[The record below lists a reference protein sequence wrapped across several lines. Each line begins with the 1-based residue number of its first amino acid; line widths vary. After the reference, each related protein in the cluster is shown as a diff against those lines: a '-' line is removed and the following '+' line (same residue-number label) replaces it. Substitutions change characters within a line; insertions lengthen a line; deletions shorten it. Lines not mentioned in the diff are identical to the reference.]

1 MEEKKKK
8 IFIPIVILLVSLVVG
23 IFLAVRLLGP
33 KKIKYAGSDN
43 STFETLV
50 KNTYKDAEKATQI
63 EELYSEGYRVKIRI
77 KGAQEKSFRYYAVVP
92 HRASLAEDLQR
103 WKAEVMG
110 KDAAG
115 NINPP
120 AQTIRKIEYSDP
132 SRGAVL
138 SALISP
144 LLMFALLIIVYFIFM
159 KNASSMNGKAMG
171 FGKTKTNI
179 VKDVKIRFSDVAGAE
194 EEKEEVA
201 EIVEFLK
208 NPKKFTEIGAR
219 IPKGVLL
226 VGPPGT
232 GKTLLAK
239 AVAGEANV
247 PFFSMSGSDFVEVF
261 VGVGASRVR
270 DLFERAKK
278 NMPCIIFIDEI
289 DAVGRQRGAGL
300 GGGNDEREQT
310 LNQLLVNMDGFDS
323 DTNIIVIAA
332 TNRSDVL
339 DPALMRPGRFDRQVY
354 IGLPDVKGRE
364 AIIRLHSRNK
374 AIDGNVDFKKL
385 ARLTAGFSGA
395 DIENM
400 LNEAAII
407 VARDN
412 RKAICENDIAEAI
425 NKVTAG
431 PAKKSRLVTDNDK
444 KITAYHESGH
454 AVVGKILDK
463 DSNIQEVS
471 IIPRGMAAGYTI
483 VTPNNDDNHVSK
495 TQLMNKIAT
504 LLAGRAAEEIFIKD
518 ISTGASNDIQR
529 ASKVARKMITEWGM
543 SSEVGTV
550 FLGSSE
556 EVFLGRDYQTRTEY
570 SEAMATKV
578 DDEIKKIID
587 LQYKLALK
595 TLKDNKVVIEKMV
608 EILYER
614 ETIYSNEIDDLIA
627 EFGKKEAEAK

>member
-1 MEEKKKK
+1 MEEKKRK
-8 IFIPIVILLVSLVVG
+8 IFIPLAIFVVAIIVG
-23 IFLAVRLLGP
+23 IIFATNLLGP
-33 KKIKYAGSDN
+33 KKINYAGNDGN
-43 STFETLV
+43 TFETYV
-50 KNTYKDAEKATQI
+50 KNTYKNNEGKKIDTI
-63 EELYSEGYRVKIRI
+63 YSAGYKVKIRFV
-77 KGAQEKSFRYYAVVP
+77 GDNVRGFSYYTVVS
-92 HRASLAEDLQR
+92 HRASLTEDLAR
-103 WKAEVMG
+103 WKAEAMG
-110 KDAAG
+110 KDANG
-115 NINPP
+115 NVNPVVKD
-120 AQTIRKIEYSDP
+120 IRQVEFSNP
-132 SRGAVL
+132 SRSAVL

-144 LLMFALLIIVYFIFM
+144 LLTFALLLILYLVFM
-159 KNASSMNGKAMG
+159 KNAGAMGNKAMG

-208 NPKKFTEIGAR
+208 SPKKFTELGAR

-226 VGPPGT
+226 IGPPGT

-270 DLFERAKK
+270 DLFDRAKK

-374 AIDGNVDFKKL
+374 AVDGKVDFKKL

-407 VARDN
+407 VARNN
-412 RKAICENDIAEAI
+412 RKAIGENDIAEAI

-444 KITAYHESGH
+444 RITAYHESGH

-495 TQLMNKIAT
+495 TQLMNKITT
-504 LLAGRAAEEIFIKD
+504 LLAGRAAEEIFIHD

-529 ASKVARKMITEWGM
+529 ASKLARKMITEWGM
-543 SSEVGTV
+543 STEVGTV

-556 EVFLGRDYQTRTEY
+556 EVFLGRDYQTKMEY
-570 SEAMATKV
+570 SETMATKV
-578 DDEIKKIID
+578 DEEIKKIID
-587 LQYKLALK
+587 AQYKLALK
-595 TLKDNKVVIEKMV
+595 TLKDNKTVIEKMV

>member
-1 MEEKKKK
+1 MEEKKRR
-8 IFIPIVILLVSLVVG
+8 IFIPTIIIAVAVIIG
-23 IFLAVRLLGP
+23 IFLAMNLLGP
-33 KKIKYAGSDN
+33 KKINYAGSDK
-43 STFETLV
+43 SFEQLV
-50 KNTYKDAEKATQI
+50 KNTATNAENKEKI
-63 EELYSEGYRVKIRI
+63 ENILIEGYKLKIRLV
-77 KGAQEKSFRYYAVVP
+77 GSNGRTYTYYTVVP
-92 HRASLAEDLQR
+92 HRTSLTEDINR
-103 WKAEVMG
+103 WAKEVNSE
-110 KDAAG
+110 APTNG
-115 NINPP
+115 NIK
-120 AQTIRKIEYSDP
+120 AVEYSNP
-132 SRGAVL
+132 SRGAAL
-138 SALISP
+138 TALISP
-144 LLMFALLIIVYFIFM
+144 LITFALLIILYIIFM
-159 KNASSMNGKAMG
+159 KKSGAMGSKAMG
-171 FGKTKTNI
+171 FGKTKTNV
-179 VKDVKIRFSDVAGAE
+179 VKDVKTRFSDVAGAD

-232 GKTLLAK
+232 GKTLLAR

-270 DLFERAKK
+270 DLFDQAKK

-289 DAVGRQRGAGL
+289 DAVGRQRGTGL

-323 DTNIIVIAA
+323 NTNIIVIAA
-332 TNRSDVL
+332 TNRADVL
-339 DPALMRPGRFDRQVY
+339 DPALLRPGRFDRQVY
-354 IGLPDVKGRE
+354 ISLPDVKGRE
-364 AIIRLHSRNK
+364 AIIRLHARNK
-374 AIDGNVDFKKL
+374 AIDGKVDFRKL

-400 LNEAAII
+400 LNEAAIL
-407 VARDN
+407 VARAN
-412 RKAICENDIAEAI
+412 RRLITENDIAEAI
-425 NKVTAG
+425 NKVTTG
-431 PAKKSRLVTDNDK
+431 PAKKSRLVTENDK

-463 DSNIQEVS
+463 TANIQEVS

-495 TQLMNKIAT
+495 TQLMNKITT
-504 LLAGRAAEEIFIKD
+504 LLAGRAAEEVFIHD

-529 ASKVARKMITEWGM
+529 ASKIARKMITEWGM
-543 SSEVGTV
+543 SSKLGTI

-556 EVFLGRDYQTRTEY
+556 EVFLGRDYQTKTEY
-570 SEAMATKV
+570 SEAMATEI
-578 DDEIKKIID
+578 DEEIKKIID
-587 LQYKLALK
+587 AQYAIALK
-595 TLKDNKVVIEKMV
+595 TIKENKVVIEKMV

-614 ETIYSNEIDDLIA
+614 ETIYSDEIEKLID
-627 EFGKKEAEAK
+627 EFGKRAEEVVKK

>member
-1 MEEKKKK
+1 MEEKKRR
-8 IFIPIVILLVSLVVG
+8 IFIPTIIIAVAVIIGILL
-23 IFLAVRLLGP
+23 AMNLLGP
-33 KKIKYAGSDN
+33 KKINYAGSDK
-43 STFETLV
+43 SFEQLV
-50 KNTYKDAEKATQI
+50 KNTAANAENKEKI
-63 EELYSEGYRVKIRI
+63 ENILIEGYKLKIRLV
-77 KGAQEKSFRYYAVVP
+77 GSNGRTYTYYTVVP
-92 HRASLAEDLQR
+92 HRTSLTEDINR
-103 WKAEVMG
+103 WAKEVNSE
-110 KDAAG
+110 APTNG
-115 NINPP
+115 NIK
-120 AQTIRKIEYSDP
+120 AVEYSNP
-132 SRGAVL
+132 SRGAAL
-138 SALISP
+138 TALISP
-144 LLMFALLIIVYFIFM
+144 LITFALLIILYIIFM
-159 KNASSMNGKAMG
+159 KKSGAMGSKAMG
-171 FGKTKTNI
+171 FGKTKTNV
-179 VKDVKIRFSDVAGAE
+179 VKDVKTRFSDVAGAD

-232 GKTLLAK
+232 GKTLLAR

-270 DLFERAKK
+270 DLFDQAKK

-289 DAVGRQRGAGL
+289 DAVGRQRGTGL

-323 DTNIIVIAA
+323 NTNIIVIAA
-332 TNRSDVL
+332 TNRADVL
-339 DPALMRPGRFDRQVY
+339 DPALLRPGRFDRQVY
-354 IGLPDVKGRE
+354 ISLPDVKGRE
-364 AIIRLHSRNK
+364 AIIRLHARNK
-374 AIDGNVDFKKL
+374 AIDGKVDFRKL

-400 LNEAAII
+400 LNEAAIL
-407 VARDN
+407 VARAN
-412 RKAICENDIAEAI
+412 RRLITENDIAEAI
-425 NKVTAG
+425 NKVTTG
-431 PAKKSRLVTDNDK
+431 PAKKSRLVTENDK

-463 DSNIQEVS
+463 TANIQEVS

-495 TQLMNKIAT
+495 TQLMNKITT
-504 LLAGRAAEEIFIKD
+504 LLAGRAAEEVFIHD

-529 ASKVARKMITEWGM
+529 ASKIARKMITEWGM
-543 SSEVGTV
+543 SSKLGTI

-556 EVFLGRDYQTRTEY
+556 EVFLGRDYQTKTEY
-570 SEAMATKV
+570 SEAMATEI
-578 DDEIKKIID
+578 DEEIKKIID
-587 LQYKLALK
+587 AQYAIALK
-595 TLKDNKVVIEKMV
+595 TIKENKVVIEKMV

-614 ETIYSNEIDDLIA
+614 ETIYSDEIEKLID
-627 EFGKKEAEAK
+627 EFGKRPEEVVKK

>member
-1 MEEKKKK
+1 MEEKRRR
-8 IFIPIVILLVSLVVG
+8 IFIPTIIIAVAVIIGILL
-23 IFLAVRLLGP
+23 AMNLLGP
-33 KKIKYAGSDN
+33 KKINYAGTDKS
-43 STFETLV
+43 FEQLV
-50 KNTYKDAEKATQI
+50 KNTAANAENKEKI
-63 EELYSEGYRVKIRI
+63 ENILIEGYKLKIRLV
-77 KGAQEKSFRYYAVVP
+77 GSNGRTYTYYTVVP
-92 HRASLAEDLQR
+92 HRTSLTEDINR
-103 WKAEVMG
+103 WAKEVNSE
-110 KDAAG
+110 APTNG
-115 NINPP
+115 NIR
-120 AQTIRKIEYSDP
+120 AVEYSNP
-132 SRGAVL
+132 SRGAAL
-138 SALISP
+138 TALISP
-144 LLMFALLIIVYFIFM
+144 LITFALLIILYIIFM
-159 KNASSMNGKAMG
+159 KKSGAMGSKAMG
-171 FGKTKTNI
+171 FGKTKTNV
-179 VKDVKIRFSDVAGAE
+179 VKDVKTRFSDVAGAD

-232 GKTLLAK
+232 GKTLLAR

-270 DLFERAKK
+270 DLFDQAKK

-289 DAVGRQRGAGL
+289 DAVGRQRGTGL

-323 DTNIIVIAA
+323 NTNIIVIAA
-332 TNRSDVL
+332 TNRADVL
-339 DPALMRPGRFDRQVY
+339 DPALLRPGRFDRQVY
-354 IGLPDVKGRE
+354 ISLPDVKGRE
-364 AIIRLHSRNK
+364 AIIRLHARNK
-374 AIDGNVDFKKL
+374 AIDGKVDFRKL

-400 LNEAAII
+400 LNEAAIL
-407 VARDN
+407 VARAN
-412 RKAICENDIAEAI
+412 RRLITENDIAEAI
-425 NKVTAG
+425 NKVTTG
-431 PAKKSRLVTDNDK
+431 PAKKSRLVTENDK

-463 DSNIQEVS
+463 TANIQEVS

-495 TQLMNKIAT
+495 TQLMNKITT
-504 LLAGRAAEEIFIKD
+504 LLAGRAAEEVFIHD

-529 ASKVARKMITEWGM
+529 ASKIARKMITEWGM
-543 SSEVGTV
+543 SSKLGTI

-556 EVFLGRDYQTRTEY
+556 EVFLGRDYQTKTEY
-570 SEAMATKV
+570 SEAMATEI
-578 DDEIKKIID
+578 DEEIKKIID
-587 LQYKLALK
+587 AQYAIALK
-595 TLKDNKVVIEKMV
+595 TIKENKVVIEKMV

-614 ETIYSNEIDDLIA
+614 ETIYSDEIEKLID
-627 EFGKKEAEAK
+627 EFGKRAEEVVKK

>member
-1 MEEKKKK
+1 MEEKKRR
-8 IFIPIVILLVSLVVG
+8 IFIPTIIIAVAVIIGILL
-23 IFLAVRLLGP
+23 AMNLLGP
-33 KKIKYAGSDN
+33 KKINYAGSDK
-43 STFETLV
+43 SFEQLV
-50 KNTYKDAEKATQI
+50 KNTAANAENKEKI
-63 EELYSEGYRVKIRI
+63 ENILIEGYKLKIRLV
-77 KGAQEKSFRYYAVVP
+77 GSNGRTYTYYTVVP
-92 HRASLAEDLQR
+92 HRTSLTEDINR
-103 WKAEVMG
+103 WAKEVNSE
-110 KDAAG
+110 APTNG
-115 NINPP
+115 NIK
-120 AQTIRKIEYSDP
+120 AVEYSNP
-132 SRGAVL
+132 SRGAAL
-138 SALISP
+138 TALISP
-144 LLMFALLIIVYFIFM
+144 LITFALLIILYIIFM
-159 KNASSMNGKAMG
+159 KKSGAMGSKAMG
-171 FGKTKTNI
+171 FGKTKTNV
-179 VKDVKIRFSDVAGAE
+179 VKDVKTRFSDVAGAD

-232 GKTLLAK
+232 GKTLLAR

-270 DLFERAKK
+270 DLFDQAKK

-289 DAVGRQRGAGL
+289 DAVGRQRGTGL

-323 DTNIIVIAA
+323 NTNIIVIAA
-332 TNRSDVL
+332 TNRADVL
-339 DPALMRPGRFDRQVY
+339 DPALLRPGRFDRQVY
-354 IGLPDVKGRE
+354 ISLPDVKGRE
-364 AIIRLHSRNK
+364 AIIRLHARNK
-374 AIDGNVDFKKL
+374 AIDGNVDFRKL

-400 LNEAAII
+400 LNEAAIL
-407 VARDN
+407 VARAN
-412 RKAICENDIAEAI
+412 RRLITENDIAEAI
-425 NKVTAG
+425 NKVTTG
-431 PAKKSRLVTDNDK
+431 PAKKSRLVTENDK

-463 DSNIQEVS
+463 TANIQEVS

-495 TQLMNKIAT
+495 TQLMNKITT
-504 LLAGRAAEEIFIKD
+504 LLAGRAAEEVFIHD

-529 ASKVARKMITEWGM
+529 ASKIARKMITEWGM
-543 SSEVGTV
+543 SSKLGTI

-556 EVFLGRDYQTRTEY
+556 EVFLGRDYQTKTEY
-570 SEAMATKV
+570 SEAMATEI
-578 DDEIKKIID
+578 DEEIKKIID
-587 LQYKLALK
+587 AQYAIALK
-595 TLKDNKVVIEKMV
+595 TIKENEVVIEKMV

-614 ETIYSNEIDDLIA
+614 ETIYSDEIEKLID
-627 EFGKKEAEAK
+627 EFGKRPEEVVKK

>member
-1 MEEKKKK
+1 MEEKKRR
-8 IFIPIVILLVSLVVG
+8 IFIPTIIIAVAVIIGILL
-23 IFLAVRLLGP
+23 AMNLLGP
-33 KKIKYAGSDN
+33 KKINYAGSDK
-43 STFETLV
+43 SFEQLV
-50 KNTYKDAEKATQI
+50 KNTAANAENKEKI
-63 EELYSEGYRVKIRI
+63 ENILIEGYKLKIRLV
-77 KGAQEKSFRYYAVVP
+77 GSNGRTYTYYTVVP
-92 HRASLAEDLQR
+92 HRTSLTEDINR
-103 WKAEVMG
+103 WAKEVNSE
-110 KDAAG
+110 APTNG
-115 NINPP
+115 NIK
-120 AQTIRKIEYSDP
+120 AVEYSNP
-132 SRGAVL
+132 SRGAAL
-138 SALISP
+138 TALISP
-144 LLMFALLIIVYFIFM
+144 LITFALLIILYIIFM
-159 KNASSMNGKAMG
+159 KKSGAMGSKAMG
-171 FGKTKTNI
+171 FGKTKTNV
-179 VKDVKIRFSDVAGAE
+179 VKDVKTRFSDVAGAD

-232 GKTLLAK
+232 GKTLLAR

-270 DLFERAKK
+270 DLFDQAKK

-289 DAVGRQRGAGL
+289 DAVGRQRGTGL

-323 DTNIIVIAA
+323 NTNIIVIAA
-332 TNRSDVL
+332 TNRADVL
-339 DPALMRPGRFDRQVY
+339 DPALLRPGRFDRQVY
-354 IGLPDVKGRE
+354 ISLPDVKGRE
-364 AIIRLHSRNK
+364 AIIRLHARNK
-374 AIDGNVDFKKL
+374 AIDGKVDFRKL

-400 LNEAAII
+400 LNEAAIL
-407 VARDN
+407 VARAN
-412 RKAICENDIAEAI
+412 RRLITENDIAEAI
-425 NKVTAG
+425 NKVTTG
-431 PAKKSRLVTDNDK
+431 PAKKSRLVTENDK

-463 DSNIQEVS
+463 TANIQEVS

-495 TQLMNKIAT
+495 TQLMNKITT
-504 LLAGRAAEEIFIKD
+504 LLAGRAAEEVFIHD

-529 ASKVARKMITEWGM
+529 ASKIARKMITEWGM
-543 SSEVGTV
+543 SSKLGTI

-556 EVFLGRDYQTRTEY
+556 EVFLGRDYQTKTEY
-570 SEAMATKV
+570 SEAMATEI
-578 DDEIKKIID
+578 DEEIKKIID
-587 LQYKLALK
+587 AQYAIALK
-595 TLKDNKVVIEKMV
+595 TIKENKIVIEKMV

-614 ETIYSNEIDDLIA
+614 ETIYSDEIEKLID
-627 EFGKKEAEAK
+627 EFGKRAEEGVKK

>member
-1 MEEKKKK
+1 MEEKKRR
-8 IFIPIVILLVSLVVG
+8 IFIPTIIIAVAVIIGILL
-23 IFLAVRLLGP
+23 AMNLLGP
-33 KKIKYAGSDN
+33 KKINYAGSDK
-43 STFETLV
+43 SFEQLV
-50 KNTYKDAEKATQI
+50 KNTATNAENKEKI
-63 EELYSEGYRVKIRI
+63 ENILIEGYKLKIRLV
-77 KGAQEKSFRYYAVVP
+77 GSNGRTYTYYTVVP
-92 HRASLAEDLQR
+92 HRTSLTEDINR
-103 WKAEVMG
+103 WAKEVNSE
-110 KDAAG
+110 APTNG
-115 NINPP
+115 NIK
-120 AQTIRKIEYSDP
+120 AVEYSNP
-132 SRGAVL
+132 SRGAAL
-138 SALISP
+138 TALISP
-144 LLMFALLIIVYFIFM
+144 LITFALLIILYIIFM
-159 KNASSMNGKAMG
+159 KKSGAMGSKAMG
-171 FGKTKTNI
+171 FGKTKTNV
-179 VKDVKIRFSDVAGAE
+179 VKDVKTRFSDVAGAD

-232 GKTLLAK
+232 GKTLLAR

-270 DLFERAKK
+270 DLFDQAKK

-289 DAVGRQRGAGL
+289 DAVGRQRGTGL

-323 DTNIIVIAA
+323 NTNIIVIAA
-332 TNRSDVL
+332 TNRADVL
-339 DPALMRPGRFDRQVY
+339 DPALLRPGRFDRQVY
-354 IGLPDVKGRE
+354 ISLPDVKGRE
-364 AIIRLHSRNK
+364 AIIRLHARNK
-374 AIDGNVDFKKL
+374 AIDGKVDFRKL

-400 LNEAAII
+400 LNEAAIL
-407 VARDN
+407 VARAN
-412 RKAICENDIAEAI
+412 RRLITENDIAEAI
-425 NKVTAG
+425 NKVTTG
-431 PAKKSRLVTDNDK
+431 PAKKSRLVTENDK

-463 DSNIQEVS
+463 TANIQEVS

-495 TQLMNKIAT
+495 TQLMNKITT
-504 LLAGRAAEEIFIKD
+504 LLAGRAAEEVFIHD

-529 ASKVARKMITEWGM
+529 ASKIARKMITEWGM
-543 SSEVGTV
+543 SSKLGTI

-556 EVFLGRDYQTRTEY
+556 EVFLGRDYQTKTEY
-570 SEAMATKV
+570 SEAMATEI
-578 DDEIKKIID
+578 DEEIKKIID
-587 LQYKLALK
+587 AQYAIALK
-595 TLKDNKVVIEKMV
+595 TIKENKVVIEKMV

-614 ETIYSNEIDDLIA
+614 ETIYSDEIEKLID
-627 EFGKKEAEAK
+627 EFGKRPEEVVKK

>member
-1 MEEKKKK
+1 MEEKKRR
-8 IFIPIVILLVSLVVG
+8 IFIPTIIIAVAVIIGILL
-23 IFLAVRLLGP
+23 AMNLLGP
-33 KKIKYAGSDN
+33 KKINYAGSDK
-43 STFETLV
+43 SFEQLV
-50 KNTYKDAEKATQI
+50 KNTAANAENKEKI
-63 EELYSEGYRVKIRI
+63 ENILIEGYKLKIRLV
-77 KGAQEKSFRYYAVVP
+77 GSNGRTYTYYTVVP
-92 HRASLAEDLQR
+92 HRTSLTEDINR
-103 WKAEVMG
+103 WAKEVNSE
-110 KDAAG
+110 APTNG
-115 NINPP
+115 NIK
-120 AQTIRKIEYSDP
+120 AVEYSNP
-132 SRGAVL
+132 SRGAAL
-138 SALISP
+138 TALISP
-144 LLMFALLIIVYFIFM
+144 LITFALLIILYIIFM
-159 KNASSMNGKAMG
+159 KKSGAMGSKAMG
-171 FGKTKTNI
+171 FGKTKTNV
-179 VKDVKIRFSDVAGAE
+179 VKDVKTRFSDVAGAD

-232 GKTLLAK
+232 GKTLLAR

-270 DLFERAKK
+270 DLFDQAKK

-289 DAVGRQRGAGL
+289 DAVGRQRGTGL

-323 DTNIIVIAA
+323 NTNIIVIAA
-332 TNRSDVL
+332 TNRADVL
-339 DPALMRPGRFDRQVY
+339 DPALLRPGRFDRQVY
-354 IGLPDVKGRE
+354 ISLPDVKGRE
-364 AIIRLHSRNK
+364 AIIRLHARNK
-374 AIDGNVDFKKL
+374 AIDGKVDFRKL

-400 LNEAAII
+400 LNEAAIL
-407 VARDN
+407 VARAN
-412 RKAICENDIAEAI
+412 RRLITENDIAEAI
-425 NKVTAG
+425 NKVTTG
-431 PAKKSRLVTDNDK
+431 PAKKSRLVTENDK

-463 DSNIQEVS
+463 TANIQEVS

-495 TQLMNKIAT
+495 TQLMNKITT
-504 LLAGRAAEEIFIKD
+504 LLAGRAAEEVFIHD

-529 ASKVARKMITEWGM
+529 ASKIARKMITEWGM
-543 SSEVGTV
+543 SSKLGTI

-556 EVFLGRDYQTRTEY
+556 EVFLGRDYQTKTEY
-570 SEAMATKV
+570 SEAMATEI
-578 DDEIKKIID
+578 DEEIKKIID
-587 LQYKLALK
+587 AQYAIALK
-595 TLKDNKVVIEKMV
+595 TIKENKGVIEKMV

-614 ETIYSNEIDDLIA
+614 ETIYSDEIEKLID
-627 EFGKKEAEAK
+627 EFGKRPEEVVKK

>member
-1 MEEKKKK
+1 MEEKKRR
-8 IFIPIVILLVSLVVG
+8 IFIPTIIIAVAVIIGILL
-23 IFLAVRLLGP
+23 AMNLLGP
-33 KKIKYAGSDN
+33 KKINYAGSDK
-43 STFETLV
+43 SFEQLV
-50 KNTYKDAEKATQI
+50 KNTATNAENKEKI
-63 EELYSEGYRVKIRI
+63 ENILIEGYKLKIRLV
-77 KGAQEKSFRYYAVVP
+77 GSNGRTYTYYTVVP
-92 HRASLAEDLQR
+92 DRTSLTEDINR
-103 WKAEVMG
+103 WAKEVNSE
-110 KDAAG
+110 APTNG
-115 NINPP
+115 NIK
-120 AQTIRKIEYSDP
+120 AVEYSNP
-132 SRGAVL
+132 SRGAAL
-138 SALISP
+138 TALISP
-144 LLMFALLIIVYFIFM
+144 LITFALLIILYIIFM
-159 KNASSMNGKAMG
+159 KKSGAMGSKAMG
-171 FGKTKTNI
+171 FGKTKTNV
-179 VKDVKIRFSDVAGAE
+179 VKDVKTRFSDVAGAE

-232 GKTLLAK
+232 GKTLLAR

-270 DLFERAKK
+270 DLFDQAKK

-289 DAVGRQRGAGL
+289 DSVGRQRGTGL

-323 DTNIIVIAA
+323 NTNIIVIAA
-332 TNRSDVL
+332 TNRADVL
-339 DPALMRPGRFDRQVY
+339 DPALLRPGRFDRQVY
-354 IGLPDVKGRE
+354 ISLPDVKGRE
-364 AIIRLHSRNK
+364 AIIRLHARNK
-374 AIDGNVDFKKL
+374 AIDGKVDFRKL

-400 LNEAAII
+400 LNEAAIL
-407 VARDN
+407 VARAN
-412 RKAICENDIAEAI
+412 RRLITENDIAEAI
-425 NKVTAG
+425 NKVTTG
-431 PAKKSRLVTDNDK
+431 PAKKSRLVTENDK

-463 DSNIQEVS
+463 TANIQEVS

-495 TQLMNKIAT
+495 TQLMNKITT
-504 LLAGRAAEEIFIKD
+504 LLAGRAAEEVFIHD

-529 ASKVARKMITEWGM
+529 ASKIARKMITEWGM
-543 SSEVGTV
+543 SSKLGTI

-556 EVFLGRDYQTRTEY
+556 EVFLGRDYQTKTEY
-570 SEAMATKV
+570 SEAMATEI
-578 DDEIKKIID
+578 DEEIKKIID
-587 LQYKLALK
+587 AQYAIALK
-595 TLKDNKVVIEKMV
+595 TIKENKVVIEKMV

-614 ETIYSNEIDDLIA
+614 ETIYSDEIEKLID
-627 EFGKKEAEAK
+627 EFGKRAEEVVKK

>member
-1 MEEKKKK
+1 MEEKKRR
-8 IFIPIVILLVSLVVG
+8 IFIPTIIIAVAVIIGILL
-23 IFLAVRLLGP
+23 AMNLLGP
-33 KKIKYAGSDN
+33 KKINYAGSDK
-43 STFETLV
+43 SFEQLV
-50 KNTYKDAEKATQI
+50 KNTATNAENKEKI
-63 EELYSEGYRVKIRI
+63 ENILIEGYKLKIRLV
-77 KGAQEKSFRYYAVVP
+77 GSNGRTYTYYTVVP
-92 HRASLAEDLQR
+92 HRTSLTEDINR
-103 WKAEVMG
+103 WAKEVNSE
-110 KDAAG
+110 APTNG
-115 NINPP
+115 NIK
-120 AQTIRKIEYSDP
+120 AVEYSNP
-132 SRGAVL
+132 SRGAAL
-138 SALISP
+138 TALISP
-144 LLMFALLIIVYFIFM
+144 LITFALLIILYIIFM
-159 KNASSMNGKAMG
+159 KKSGAMGSKAMG
-171 FGKTKTNI
+171 FGKTKTNV
-179 VKDVKIRFSDVAGAE
+179 VKDVKTRFSDVAGAD

-232 GKTLLAK
+232 GKTLLAR

-270 DLFERAKK
+270 DLFDQAKK

-289 DAVGRQRGAGL
+289 DAVGRQRGTGL

-323 DTNIIVIAA
+323 NTNIIVIAA
-332 TNRSDVL
+332 TNRADVL
-339 DPALMRPGRFDRQVY
+339 DPALLRPGRFDRQVY
-354 IGLPDVKGRE
+354 ISLPDVKGRE
-364 AIIRLHSRNK
+364 AIIRLHARNK
-374 AIDGNVDFKKL
+374 AIDGKVDFRKL

-400 LNEAAII
+400 LNEAAIL
-407 VARDN
+407 VARAN
-412 RKAICENDIAEAI
+412 RRLITENDIAEAI
-425 NKVTAG
+425 NKVTTG
-431 PAKKSRLVTDNDK
+431 PAKKSRLVTENDK

-463 DSNIQEVS
+463 TANIQEVS

-495 TQLMNKIAT
+495 TQLMNKITT
-504 LLAGRAAEEIFIKD
+504 LLAGRAAEEVFIHD

-529 ASKVARKMITEWGM
+529 ASKIARKMITEWGM
-543 SSEVGTV
+543 SSKLGTI

-556 EVFLGRDYQTRTEY
+556 EVFLVRDYQTKTEY
-570 SEAMATKV
+570 SEAMATEI
-578 DDEIKKIID
+578 DEEIKKIID
-587 LQYKLALK
+587 AQYAIALK
-595 TLKDNKVVIEKMV
+595 TIKENKVVIEKMV

-614 ETIYSNEIDDLIA
+614 ETIYSDEIEKLID
-627 EFGKKEAEAK
+627 EFGKRAEEVVKK

>member
-1 MEEKKKK
+1 MEEKKRR
-8 IFIPIVILLVSLVVG
+8 IFIPTIIIAVAVIIGILL
-23 IFLAVRLLGP
+23 AMNLLGP
-33 KKIKYAGSDN
+33 KKINYAGSDK
-43 STFETLV
+43 SFEQLV
-50 KNTYKDAEKATQI
+50 KNTAANAENKEKI
-63 EELYSEGYRVKIRI
+63 ENILIEGYKLKIRLV
-77 KGAQEKSFRYYAVVP
+77 GSNGRTYTYYTVVP
-92 HRASLAEDLQR
+92 HRTSLTEDINR
-103 WKAEVMG
+103 WAKEVNSE
-110 KDAAG
+110 APTNG
-115 NINPP
+115 NIK
-120 AQTIRKIEYSDP
+120 AVEYSNP
-132 SRGAVL
+132 SRGAAL
-138 SALISP
+138 TALISP
-144 LLMFALLIIVYFIFM
+144 LITFALLIILYIIFM
-159 KNASSMNGKAMG
+159 KKSGAMGSKAMG
-171 FGKTKTNI
+171 FGKTKTNV
-179 VKDVKIRFSDVAGAE
+179 VKDVKTRFSDVAGAD

-232 GKTLLAK
+232 GKTLLAR

-270 DLFERAKK
+270 DLFDQAKK

-289 DAVGRQRGAGL
+289 DAVGRQRGTGL

-323 DTNIIVIAA
+323 NTNIIVIAA
-332 TNRSDVL
+332 TNRADVL
-339 DPALMRPGRFDRQVY
+339 DPALLRPGRFDRQVY
-354 IGLPDVKGRE
+354 ISLPDVKGRE
-364 AIIRLHSRNK
+364 EIIRLHARNK
-374 AIDGNVDFKKL
+374 AIDGKVDFRKL

-400 LNEAAII
+400 LNEAAIL
-407 VARDN
+407 VARAN
-412 RKAICENDIAEAI
+412 RRLITENDIAEAI
-425 NKVTAG
+425 NKVTTG
-431 PAKKSRLVTDNDK
+431 PAKKSRLVTENDK

-463 DSNIQEVS
+463 TANIQEVS

-495 TQLMNKIAT
+495 TQLMNKITT
-504 LLAGRAAEEIFIKD
+504 LLAGRAAEEVFIHD

-529 ASKVARKMITEWGM
+529 ASKIARKMITEWGM
-543 SSEVGTV
+543 SSKLGTI

-556 EVFLGRDYQTRTEY
+556 EVFLGRDYQTKTEY
-570 SEAMATKV
+570 SEAMATEI
-578 DDEIKKIID
+578 DEEIKKIID
-587 LQYKLALK
+587 AQYAIALK
-595 TLKDNKVVIEKMV
+595 TIKENKVVIEKMV

-614 ETIYSNEIDDLIA
+614 ETIYSDEIEKLID
-627 EFGKKEAEAK
+627 EFGKRPEEVVKK

>member
-1 MEEKKKK
+1 MEEKKRR
-8 IFIPIVILLVSLVVG
+8 IFIPTIIIAVAVIIGILL
-23 IFLAVRLLGP
+23 AMNLLGP
-33 KKIKYAGSDN
+33 KKINYAGSDK
-43 STFETLV
+43 SFEQLV
-50 KNTYKDAEKATQI
+50 KNTATNAENKEKI
-63 EELYSEGYRVKIRI
+63 ENILIEGYKLKIRLV
-77 KGAQEKSFRYYAVVP
+77 GSNGRTYTYYTVVP
-92 HRASLAEDLQR
+92 HRTSLTEDINR
-103 WKAEVMG
+103 WAKEVNSE
-110 KDAAG
+110 APTNG
-115 NINPP
+115 NIK
-120 AQTIRKIEYSDP
+120 AVEYSNP
-132 SRGAVL
+132 SRGAAL
-138 SALISP
+138 TALISP
-144 LLMFALLIIVYFIFM
+144 LITFALLIILYIIFM
-159 KNASSMNGKAMG
+159 KKSGAMGSKAMG
-171 FGKTKTNI
+171 FGKTKTNV
-179 VKDVKIRFSDVAGAE
+179 VKDVKTRFSDVAGAD

-232 GKTLLAK
+232 GKTLLAR

-270 DLFERAKK
+270 DLFDQAKK

-289 DAVGRQRGAGL
+289 DAVGRQRGTGL

-323 DTNIIVIAA
+323 NTNIIVIAA
-332 TNRSDVL
+332 TNRADVL
-339 DPALMRPGRFDRQVY
+339 DPALLRPGRFDRQVY
-354 IGLPDVKGRE
+354 ISLPDVKGRE
-364 AIIRLHSRNK
+364 AIIRLHARNK
-374 AIDGNVDFKKL
+374 AIDGKVDFRKL

-400 LNEAAII
+400 LNEAAIL
-407 VARDN
+407 VARAN
-412 RKAICENDIAEAI
+412 RRLITENDIAEAI
-425 NKVTAG
+425 NKVTTG
-431 PAKKSRLVTDNDK
+431 PAKKSRLVTENDK

-463 DSNIQEVS
+463 TANIQEVS

-495 TQLMNKIAT
+495 TQLMNKIIT
-504 LLAGRAAEEIFIKD
+504 LLAGRAAEEVFIHD

-529 ASKVARKMITEWGM
+529 ASKIARKMITEWGM
-543 SSEVGTV
+543 SSKLGTI

-556 EVFLGRDYQTRTEY
+556 EVFLGRDYQTKTEY
-570 SEAMATKV
+570 SEAMATEI
-578 DDEIKKIID
+578 DEEIKKIID
-587 LQYKLALK
+587 AQYAIALK
-595 TLKDNKVVIEKMV
+595 TIKENKVVIEKMV

-614 ETIYSNEIDDLIA
+614 ETIYSDEIEKLID
-627 EFGKKEAEAK
+627 EFGKRAEEVVKK

>member
-1 MEEKKKK
+1 MEEKKRR
-8 IFIPIVILLVSLVVG
+8 IFIPTIIIAVAVIIGILL
-23 IFLAVRLLGP
+23 AMNLLGP
-33 KKIKYAGSDN
+33 KKINYAGSDK
-43 STFETLV
+43 SFEQLV
-50 KNTYKDAEKATQI
+50 KNTATNAENKEKI
-63 EELYSEGYRVKIRI
+63 ENILIEGYKLKIRLV
-77 KGAQEKSFRYYAVVP
+77 GSNGRTYTYYTVVP
-92 HRASLAEDLQR
+92 HRTSLTEDINR
-103 WKAEVMG
+103 WAKEVNSE
-110 KDAAG
+110 APTNG
-115 NINPP
+115 NIK
-120 AQTIRKIEYSDP
+120 AVEYSNP
-132 SRGAVL
+132 SRGAAL
-138 SALISP
+138 TALISP
-144 LLMFALLIIVYFIFM
+144 LITFALLIILYIIFM
-159 KNASSMNGKAMG
+159 KKSGAMGSKAMG
-171 FGKTKTNI
+171 FGKTKTNV
-179 VKDVKIRFSDVAGAE
+179 VKDVKTRFSDVAGAD

-232 GKTLLAK
+232 GKTLLAR

-270 DLFERAKK
+270 DLFDQAKK

-289 DAVGRQRGAGL
+289 DAVGRQRGTGL

-323 DTNIIVIAA
+323 NTNIIVIAA
-332 TNRSDVL
+332 TNRADVL
-339 DPALMRPGRFDRQVY
+339 DPALLRPGRFDRQVY
-354 IGLPDVKGRE
+354 ISLPDVKGRE
-364 AIIRLHSRNK
+364 AIIRLHARNK
-374 AIDGNVDFKKL
+374 AIDGKVDFRKL

-400 LNEAAII
+400 LNEAAIL
-407 VARDN
+407 VARAN
-412 RKAICENDIAEAI
+412 RRLITENDIAEAI
-425 NKVTAG
+425 NKVTTG
-431 PAKKSRLVTDNDK
+431 PAKKSRLVTENDK

-463 DSNIQEVS
+463 TANIQEVS

-495 TQLMNKIAT
+495 TQLMNKITT
-504 LLAGRAAEEIFIKD
+504 LLAGRAAEEVFIHD

-529 ASKVARKMITEWGM
+529 ASKIARKMITEWGM
-543 SSEVGTV
+543 SSKLGTI

-556 EVFLGRDYQTRTEY
+556 EVFLGRDYQTKTEY
-570 SEAMATKV
+570 SEAMATEI
-578 DDEIKKIID
+578 DEEIKKIID
-587 LQYKLALK
+587 AQYAIALK
-595 TLKDNKVVIEKMV
+595 TIKENKVVIEKMV

-614 ETIYSNEIDDLIA
+614 ETIYSDEIEKLID
-627 EFGKKEAEAK
+627 EFGKRAEEVVKK

>member
-1 MEEKKKK
+1 MEEKKRR
-8 IFIPIVILLVSLVVG
+8 IFIPTIIIAVAVIIGILL
-23 IFLAVRLLGP
+23 AMNLLGP
-33 KKIKYAGSDN
+33 KKINYAGSDK
-43 STFETLV
+43 SFEQLV
-50 KNTYKDAEKATQI
+50 KNTATNAENKEKI
-63 EELYSEGYRVKIRI
+63 ENILIEGYKLKIRLV
-77 KGAQEKSFRYYAVVP
+77 GSNGRTYTYYTVVP
-92 HRASLAEDLQR
+92 HRTSLTEDINR
-103 WKAEVMG
+103 WAKEVNSE
-110 KDAAG
+110 APTNG
-115 NINPP
+115 NIK
-120 AQTIRKIEYSDP
+120 AVEYSNP
-132 SRGAVL
+132 SMGAAL
-138 SALISP
+138 TALISP
-144 LLMFALLIIVYFIFM
+144 LITFALLIILYIIFM
-159 KNASSMNGKAMG
+159 KKSGAMGSKAMG
-171 FGKTKTNI
+171 FGKTKTNV
-179 VKDVKIRFSDVAGAE
+179 VKDVKTRFSDVAGAD

-232 GKTLLAK
+232 GKTLLAR

-270 DLFERAKK
+270 DLFDQAKK

-289 DAVGRQRGAGL
+289 DAVGRQRGTGL

-323 DTNIIVIAA
+323 NTNIIVIAA
-332 TNRSDVL
+332 TNRADVL
-339 DPALMRPGRFDRQVY
+339 DPALLRPGRFDRQVY
-354 IGLPDVKGRE
+354 ISLPDVKGRE
-364 AIIRLHSRNK
+364 AIIRLHARNK
-374 AIDGNVDFKKL
+374 AIDGKVDFRKL

-400 LNEAAII
+400 LNEAAIL
-407 VARDN
+407 VARAN
-412 RKAICENDIAEAI
+412 RRLITENDIAEAI
-425 NKVTAG
+425 NKVTTG
-431 PAKKSRLVTDNDK
+431 PAKKSRLVTENDK

-463 DSNIQEVS
+463 TANIQEVS

-495 TQLMNKIAT
+495 TQLMNKITT
-504 LLAGRAAEEIFIKD
+504 LLAGRAAEEVFIHD

-529 ASKVARKMITEWGM
+529 ASKIARKMITEWGM
-543 SSEVGTV
+543 SSKLGTI

-556 EVFLGRDYQTRTEY
+556 EVFLGRDYQTKTEY
-570 SEAMATKV
+570 SEAMATEI
-578 DDEIKKIID
+578 DEEIKKIID
-587 LQYKLALK
+587 AQYAIALK
-595 TLKDNKVVIEKMV
+595 TIKENKVVIEKMV

-614 ETIYSNEIDDLIA
+614 ETIYSDEIEKLID
-627 EFGKKEAEAK
+627 EFGKRAEEVVKK

>member
-1 MEEKKKK
+1 MEEKKRR
-8 IFIPIVILLVSLVVG
+8 IFIPTIIIAVAVIIGILL
-23 IFLAVRLLGP
+23 AMNLLGP
-33 KKIKYAGSDN
+33 KKINYAGSDK
-43 STFETLV
+43 SFEQLV
-50 KNTYKDAEKATQI
+50 KNTATNAENKEKI
-63 EELYSEGYRVKIRI
+63 ENILIEGYKLKIRLV
-77 KGAQEKSFRYYAVVP
+77 GSNGRTYTYYTVVP
-92 HRASLAEDLQR
+92 HRTSLTEDINR
-103 WKAEVMG
+103 WAKEVNSEAPMN
-110 KDAAG
+110 G
-115 NINPP
+115 NIK
-120 AQTIRKIEYSDP
+120 AVEYSNP
-132 SRGAVL
+132 SRGAAL
-138 SALISP
+138 TALISP
-144 LLMFALLIIVYFIFM
+144 LITFALLIILYIIFM
-159 KNASSMNGKAMG
+159 KKSGAMGSKAMG
-171 FGKTKTNI
+171 FGKTKTNV
-179 VKDVKIRFSDVAGAE
+179 VKDVKTRFSDVAGAD

-232 GKTLLAK
+232 GKTLLAR

-270 DLFERAKK
+270 DLFDQAKK

-289 DAVGRQRGAGL
+289 DAVGRQRGTGL

-323 DTNIIVIAA
+323 NTNIIVIAA
-332 TNRSDVL
+332 TNRADVL
-339 DPALMRPGRFDRQVY
+339 DPALLRPGRFDRQVY
-354 IGLPDVKGRE
+354 ISLPDVKGRE
-364 AIIRLHSRNK
+364 AIIRLHARNK
-374 AIDGNVDFKKL
+374 AIDGKVDFRKL

-400 LNEAAII
+400 LNEAAIL
-407 VARDN
+407 VARAN
-412 RKAICENDIAEAI
+412 RRLITENDIAEAI
-425 NKVTAG
+425 NKVTTG
-431 PAKKSRLVTDNDK
+431 PAKKSRLVTENDK

-463 DSNIQEVS
+463 TANIQEVS

-495 TQLMNKIAT
+495 TQLMNKITT
-504 LLAGRAAEEIFIKD
+504 LLAGRAAEEVFIHD

-529 ASKVARKMITEWGM
+529 ASKIARKMITEWGM
-543 SSEVGTV
+543 SSKLGTI

-556 EVFLGRDYQTRTEY
+556 EVFLGRDYQTKTEY
-570 SEAMATKV
+570 SEAMATEI
-578 DDEIKKIID
+578 DEEIKKIID
-587 LQYKLALK
+587 AQYAIALK
-595 TLKDNKVVIEKMV
+595 TIKENKVVIEKMV

-614 ETIYSNEIDDLIA
+614 ETIYSDEIEKLID
-627 EFGKKEAEAK
+627 EFGKRAEEVVKK

>member
-1 MEEKKKK
+1 MEEKKRR
-8 IFIPIVILLVSLVVG
+8 IFIPTIIIAVAVIIGILL
-23 IFLAVRLLGP
+23 AMNLLGP
-33 KKIKYAGSDN
+33 KKINYAGSDK
-43 STFETLV
+43 SFEQLV
-50 KNTYKDAEKATQI
+50 KNTAANAENKEKI
-63 EELYSEGYRVKIRI
+63 ENILIEGYKLKIRLV
-77 KGAQEKSFRYYAVVP
+77 GSNGRTYTYYTVVP
-92 HRASLAEDLQR
+92 HRTSLTEDINR
-103 WKAEVMG
+103 WAKEVNSE
-110 KDAAG
+110 APTNG
-115 NINPP
+115 NIK
-120 AQTIRKIEYSDP
+120 AVEYSNP
-132 SRGAVL
+132 SMGAAL
-138 SALISP
+138 TALISP
-144 LLMFALLIIVYFIFM
+144 LITFALLIILYIIFM
-159 KNASSMNGKAMG
+159 KKSGAMGSKAMG
-171 FGKTKTNI
+171 FGKTKTNV
-179 VKDVKIRFSDVAGAE
+179 VKDVKTRFSDVAGAD

-232 GKTLLAK
+232 GKTLLAR

-270 DLFERAKK
+270 DLFDQAKK

-289 DAVGRQRGAGL
+289 DAVGRQRGTGL

-323 DTNIIVIAA
+323 NTNIIVIAA
-332 TNRSDVL
+332 TNRADVL
-339 DPALMRPGRFDRQVY
+339 DPALLRPGRFDRQVY
-354 IGLPDVKGRE
+354 ISLPDVKGRE
-364 AIIRLHSRNK
+364 AIIRLHARNK
-374 AIDGNVDFKKL
+374 AIDGKVDFRKL

-400 LNEAAII
+400 LNEAAIL
-407 VARDN
+407 VARAN
-412 RKAICENDIAEAI
+412 RRLITENDIAEAI
-425 NKVTAG
+425 NKVTTG
-431 PAKKSRLVTDNDK
+431 PAKKSRLVTENDK

-463 DSNIQEVS
+463 TANIQEVS

-495 TQLMNKIAT
+495 TQLMNKITT
-504 LLAGRAAEEIFIKD
+504 LLAGRAAEEVFIHD

-529 ASKVARKMITEWGM
+529 ASKIARKMITEWGM
-543 SSEVGTV
+543 SSKLGTI

-556 EVFLGRDYQTRTEY
+556 EVFFGRDYQTKTEY
-570 SEAMATKV
+570 SEAMATEI
-578 DDEIKKIID
+578 DEEIKKIID
-587 LQYKLALK
+587 AQYAIALK
-595 TLKDNKVVIEKMV
+595 TIKENKVVIEKMV

-614 ETIYSNEIDDLIA
+614 ETIYSDEIEKLID
-627 EFGKKEAEAK
+627 EFGKRPEEVVKK

>member
-1 MEEKKKK
+1 MEEKKRR
-8 IFIPIVILLVSLVVG
+8 IFIPTIIIAVAVIIGILL
-23 IFLAVRLLGP
+23 AMNLLGP
-33 KKIKYAGSDN
+33 KKINYAGSDK
-43 STFETLV
+43 SFEQLV
-50 KNTYKDAEKATQI
+50 KNTATNAENKEKI
-63 EELYSEGYRVKIRI
+63 ENILIEGYKLKIRLV
-77 KGAQEKSFRYYAVVP
+77 GSNGRTYTYYTVVP
-92 HRASLAEDLQR
+92 HRTSLTEDINR
-103 WKAEVMG
+103 WAKEVNSE
-110 KDAAG
+110 APTNG
-115 NINPP
+115 NIK
-120 AQTIRKIEYSDP
+120 AVEYSKP
-132 SRGAVL
+132 SRGAAL
-138 SALISP
+138 TALISP
-144 LLMFALLIIVYFIFM
+144 LITFALLIILYIIFM
-159 KNASSMNGKAMG
+159 KKSGAMGSKAMG
-171 FGKTKTNI
+171 FGKTKTNV
-179 VKDVKIRFSDVAGAE
+179 VKDVKTRFSDVAGAD

-232 GKTLLAK
+232 GKTLLAR

-270 DLFERAKK
+270 DLFDQAKK

-289 DAVGRQRGAGL
+289 DAVGRQRGTGL

-323 DTNIIVIAA
+323 NTNIIVIAA
-332 TNRSDVL
+332 TNRADVL
-339 DPALMRPGRFDRQVY
+339 DPALLRPGRFDRQVY
-354 IGLPDVKGRE
+354 ISLPDVKGRE
-364 AIIRLHSRNK
+364 AIIRLHARNK
-374 AIDGNVDFKKL
+374 AIDGKVDFRKL

-400 LNEAAII
+400 LNEAAIL
-407 VARDN
+407 VARAN
-412 RKAICENDIAEAI
+412 RRLITENDIAEAI
-425 NKVTAG
+425 NKVTTG
-431 PAKKSRLVTDNDK
+431 PAKKSRLVTENDK

-463 DSNIQEVS
+463 TANIQEVS

-495 TQLMNKIAT
+495 TQLMNKITT
-504 LLAGRAAEEIFIKD
+504 LLAGRAAEEVFIHD

-529 ASKVARKMITEWGM
+529 ASKIARKMITEWGM
-543 SSEVGTV
+543 SSKLGTI

-556 EVFLGRDYQTRTEY
+556 EVFLGRDYQTKTEY
-570 SEAMATKV
+570 SEAMATEI
-578 DDEIKKIID
+578 DEEIKKIID
-587 LQYKLALK
+587 AQYAIALK
-595 TLKDNKVVIEKMV
+595 TIKENKVVIEKMV

-614 ETIYSNEIDDLIA
+614 ETIYSDEIEKLID
-627 EFGKKEAEAK
+627 EFGKRAEEVVKK

>member
-1 MEEKKKK
+1 MEEKKRR
-8 IFIPIVILLVSLVVG
+8 IFIPTIIIAVAVIIGILL
-23 IFLAVRLLGP
+23 AMNLLGP
-33 KKIKYAGSDN
+33 KKINYAGSDK
-43 STFETLV
+43 SFEQLV
-50 KNTYKDAEKATQI
+50 KNTAANAENKEKI
-63 EELYSEGYRVKIRI
+63 ENILIEGYKLKIRLV
-77 KGAQEKSFRYYAVVP
+77 GSNGRTYTYYTVVP
-92 HRASLAEDLQR
+92 HRTSLTEDINR
-103 WKAEVMG
+103 WAKEVNSE
-110 KDAAG
+110 APTNG
-115 NINPP
+115 NIK
-120 AQTIRKIEYSDP
+120 AVEYSNP
-132 SRGAVL
+132 SMGAAL
-138 SALISP
+138 TALISP
-144 LLMFALLIIVYFIFM
+144 LITFALLIILYIIFM
-159 KNASSMNGKAMG
+159 KKSGAMGSKAMG
-171 FGKTKTNI
+171 FGKTKTNV
-179 VKDVKIRFSDVAGAE
+179 VKDVKTRFSDVAGAD

-232 GKTLLAK
+232 GKTLLAR

-270 DLFERAKK
+270 DLFDQAKK

-289 DAVGRQRGAGL
+289 DAVGRQRGTGL

-323 DTNIIVIAA
+323 NTNIIVIAA
-332 TNRSDVL
+332 TNRADVL
-339 DPALMRPGRFDRQVY
+339 DPALLRPGRFDRQVY
-354 IGLPDVKGRE
+354 ISLPDVKGRE
-364 AIIRLHSRNK
+364 AIIRLHARNK
-374 AIDGNVDFKKL
+374 AIDGKVDFRKL

-400 LNEAAII
+400 LNEAAIL
-407 VARDN
+407 VARAN
-412 RKAICENDIAEAI
+412 RRLITENDIAEAI
-425 NKVTAG
+425 NKVTTG
-431 PAKKSRLVTDNDK
+431 PAKKSRLVTENDK

-463 DSNIQEVS
+463 TANIQEVS

-495 TQLMNKIAT
+495 TQLMNKITT
-504 LLAGRAAEEIFIKD
+504 LLAGRAAEEVFIHD

-529 ASKVARKMITEWGM
+529 ASKIARKMITEWGM
-543 SSEVGTV
+543 SSKLGTI

-556 EVFLGRDYQTRTEY
+556 EVFLGRDYQTKTEY
-570 SEAMATKV
+570 SEAMATEI
-578 DDEIKKIID
+578 DEEIKKIID
-587 LQYKLALK
+587 AQYAIALK
-595 TLKDNKVVIEKMV
+595 TIKENKVVIEKMV

-614 ETIYSNEIDDLIA
+614 ETIYSDEIEKLID
-627 EFGKKEAEAK
+627 EFGKRPEEVVKK

>member
-1 MEEKKKK
+1 MEEKKRR
-8 IFIPIVILLVSLVVG
+8 IFIPTIIIAVAVIIGILL
-23 IFLAVRLLGP
+23 AMNLLGP
-33 KKIKYAGSDN
+33 KKINYAGSDK
-43 STFETLV
+43 SFEQLV
-50 KNTYKDAEKATQI
+50 KNTATNAENKEKI
-63 EELYSEGYRVKIRI
+63 ENILIEGYKLKIRLV
-77 KGAQEKSFRYYAVVP
+77 GSNGRTYTYYTVVP
-92 HRASLAEDLQR
+92 HRISLTEDINR
-103 WKAEVMG
+103 WAKEVNSE
-110 KDAAG
+110 APTNG
-115 NINPP
+115 NIK
-120 AQTIRKIEYSDP
+120 AVEYSNP
-132 SRGAVL
+132 SRGAAL
-138 SALISP
+138 TALISP
-144 LLMFALLIIVYFIFM
+144 LITFALLIILYIIFM
-159 KNASSMNGKAMG
+159 KKSGAMGSKAMG
-171 FGKTKTNI
+171 FGKTKTNV
-179 VKDVKIRFSDVAGAE
+179 VKDVKTRFSDVAGAD

-232 GKTLLAK
+232 GKTLLAR

-270 DLFERAKK
+270 DLFDQAKK

-289 DAVGRQRGAGL
+289 DAVGRQRGTGL

-323 DTNIIVIAA
+323 NTNIIVIAA
-332 TNRSDVL
+332 TNRADVL
-339 DPALMRPGRFDRQVY
+339 DPALLRPGRFDRQVY
-354 IGLPDVKGRE
+354 ISLPDVKGRE
-364 AIIRLHSRNK
+364 AIIRLHARNK
-374 AIDGNVDFKKL
+374 AIDGKVDFRKL

-400 LNEAAII
+400 LNEAAIL
-407 VARDN
+407 VARAN
-412 RKAICENDIAEAI
+412 RRLITENDIAEAI
-425 NKVTAG
+425 NKVTTG
-431 PAKKSRLVTDNDK
+431 PAKKSRLVTENDK

-463 DSNIQEVS
+463 TANIQEVS

-495 TQLMNKIAT
+495 TQLMNKITT
-504 LLAGRAAEEIFIKD
+504 LLAGRAAEEVFIHD

-529 ASKVARKMITEWGM
+529 ASKIARKMITEWGM
-543 SSEVGTV
+543 SSKLGTI

-556 EVFLGRDYQTRTEY
+556 EVFLGRDYQTKTEY
-570 SEAMATKV
+570 SEAMATEI
-578 DDEIKKIID
+578 DEEIKKIID
-587 LQYKLALK
+587 AQYAIALK
-595 TLKDNKVVIEKMV
+595 TIKENKVVIEKMV

-614 ETIYSNEIDDLIA
+614 ETIYSDEIEKLID
-627 EFGKKEAEAK
+627 EFGKRAEEVVKK

>member
-1 MEEKKKK
+1 MEEKKRR
-8 IFIPIVILLVSLVVG
+8 IFIPTIIIAVAVIIGILL
-23 IFLAVRLLGP
+23 AMNLLGP
-33 KKIKYAGSDN
+33 KKINYAGSDK
-43 STFETLV
+43 SFEQLV
-50 KNTYKDAEKATQI
+50 KNTAANAENKEKI
-63 EELYSEGYRVKIRI
+63 ENILIEGYKLKIRLV
-77 KGAQEKSFRYYAVVP
+77 GSNGRTYTYYTVVP
-92 HRASLAEDLQR
+92 HRTSLTEDINR
-103 WKAEVMG
+103 WAKEVNSE
-110 KDAAG
+110 APTNG
-115 NINPP
+115 NIK
-120 AQTIRKIEYSDP
+120 AVEYSNP
-132 SRGAVL
+132 SRGAAL
-138 SALISP
+138 TALISP
-144 LLMFALLIIVYFIFM
+144 LITFALLIILYIIFM
-159 KNASSMNGKAMG
+159 KKSGAMGSKAMG
-171 FGKTKTNI
+171 FGKTKTNV
-179 VKDVKIRFSDVAGAE
+179 VKDVKTRFSDVAGAD

-232 GKTLLAK
+232 GKTLLAR

-270 DLFERAKK
+270 DLFDQAKK

-289 DAVGRQRGAGL
+289 DAVGRQRGTGL

-323 DTNIIVIAA
+323 NTNIIVIAA
-332 TNRSDVL
+332 TNRADVL
-339 DPALMRPGRFDRQVY
+339 DPALLRPGRFDRQVY
-354 IGLPDVKGRE
+354 ISLPDVKGRE
-364 AIIRLHSRNK
+364 AIIRLHARNK
-374 AIDGNVDFKKL
+374 AIDGKVDFRKL

-400 LNEAAII
+400 LNEAAIL
-407 VARDN
+407 VARAN
-412 RKAICENDIAEAI
+412 RRLITENDIAEAI
-425 NKVTAG
+425 NKVTTG
-431 PAKKSRLVTDNDK
+431 PAKKSRLVTENDK

-463 DSNIQEVS
+463 TANIQEVS

-495 TQLMNKIAT
+495 TQLMNKITT
-504 LLAGRAAEEIFIKD
+504 LLAGRAAEEVFIHD

-529 ASKVARKMITEWGM
+529 ASKIARKMITEWGM
-543 SSEVGTV
+543 SSKLGTI

-556 EVFLGRDYQTRTEY
+556 EVFLGRDYQTKTEY
-570 SEAMATKV
+570 SEAMATEI
-578 DDEIKKIID
+578 DEEIKKIID
-587 LQYKLALK
+587 AQYEIALK
-595 TLKDNKVVIEKMV
+595 TIKENKVVIEKMV

-614 ETIYSNEIDDLIA
+614 ETIYSDEIEKLID
-627 EFGKKEAEAK
+627 EFGKRPEEVVKK

>member
-1 MEEKKKK
+1 MEEKKRR
-8 IFIPIVILLVSLVVG
+8 IFIPTIIIAVAVIIGILL
-23 IFLAVRLLGP
+23 AMNLLGP
-33 KKIKYAGSDN
+33 KKINYAGSDK
-43 STFETLV
+43 SFEQLV
-50 KNTYKDAEKATQI
+50 KNTATNAENKEKI
-63 EELYSEGYRVKIRI
+63 ENILIEGYKLKIRLV
-77 KGAQEKSFRYYAVVP
+77 GSNGRTYTYYTVVP
-92 HRASLAEDLQR
+92 HRTSLTEDINR
-103 WKAEVMG
+103 WAKEVNSE
-110 KDAAG
+110 APTNG
-115 NINPP
+115 NIK
-120 AQTIRKIEYSDP
+120 AVEYSNP
-132 SRGAVL
+132 SRGAAL
-138 SALISP
+138 TALISP
-144 LLMFALLIIVYFIFM
+144 LITFALLIILYIIFM
-159 KNASSMNGKAMG
+159 KKSGAMGSKAMG
-171 FGKTKTNI
+171 FGKTKTNV
-179 VKDVKIRFSDVAGAE
+179 VKDVKTRFSDVAGAD

-232 GKTLLAK
+232 GKTLLAR

-270 DLFERAKK
+270 DLFDQAKK

-289 DAVGRQRGAGL
+289 DAVGRQRGTGL

-323 DTNIIVIAA
+323 NTNIIVIAA
-332 TNRSDVL
+332 TNRADVL
-339 DPALMRPGRFDRQVY
+339 DPALLRPGRFDRQVY
-354 IGLPDVKGRE
+354 ISLPDVKGRE
-364 AIIRLHSRNK
+364 AIIRLHARNK
-374 AIDGNVDFKKL
+374 AIDGKVDFRKL

-400 LNEAAII
+400 LNEAAIL
-407 VARDN
+407 VARAN
-412 RKAICENDIAEAI
+412 RRLITENDIAEAI
-425 NKVTAG
+425 NKVTTG
-431 PAKKSRLVTDNDK
+431 PAKKSRLVTENDK

-463 DSNIQEVS
+463 TANIQEVS

-495 TQLMNKIAT
+495 TQLMNKITT
-504 LLAGRAAEEIFIKD
+504 LLAGRAAEEVFIHD

-529 ASKVARKMITEWGM
+529 ASKIARKMITEWGM
-543 SSEVGTV
+543 SSKLGTI

-556 EVFLGRDYQTRTEY
+556 EVFLGRDYQTKTEY
-570 SEAMATKV
+570 SEAMATEI
-578 DDEIKKIID
+578 DEEIKKIID
-587 LQYKLALK
+587 AQHAIALK
-595 TLKDNKVVIEKMV
+595 TIKENKVVIEKMV

-614 ETIYSNEIDDLIA
+614 ETIYSDEIEKLID
-627 EFGKKEAEAK
+627 EFGKRPEEVVKK

>member
-1 MEEKKKK
+1 MEEKKRR
-8 IFIPIVILLVSLVVG
+8 IFIPTIIIAVAVIIGILL
-23 IFLAVRLLGP
+23 AMNLLGP
-33 KKIKYAGSDN
+33 KKINYAGSDK
-43 STFETLV
+43 SFEQLV
-50 KNTYKDAEKATQI
+50 KNTATNAENKEKI
-63 EELYSEGYRVKIRI
+63 ENILIEGYKLKIRLV
-77 KGAQEKSFRYYAVVP
+77 GSNGRTYTYYTVVP
-92 HRASLAEDLQR
+92 HRTSLTEDINR
-103 WKAEVMG
+103 WAKEVNSE
-110 KDAAG
+110 APTNG
-115 NINPP
+115 NIK
-120 AQTIRKIEYSDP
+120 AVEYSNP
-132 SRGAVL
+132 SRGAAL
-138 SALISP
+138 TALISP
-144 LLMFALLIIVYFIFM
+144 LITFALLIILYIIFM
-159 KNASSMNGKAMG
+159 KKSGAMGSKAMG
-171 FGKTKTNI
+171 FGKTKTNV
-179 VKDVKIRFSDVAGAE
+179 VKDVKTRFSDVAGAD

-232 GKTLLAK
+232 GKTLLAR

-270 DLFERAKK
+270 DLFDQAKK

-289 DAVGRQRGAGL
+289 DAVGRQRGTGL

-323 DTNIIVIAA
+323 NTNIIVIAA
-332 TNRSDVL
+332 TNRADVL
-339 DPALMRPGRFDRQVY
+339 DPALLRPGRFDRQVY
-354 IGLPDVKGRE
+354 ISLPDVKGRE
-364 AIIRLHSRNK
+364 AIIRLHARNK
-374 AIDGNVDFKKL
+374 AIDGKVDFRKL

-400 LNEAAII
+400 LNEAAIL
-407 VARDN
+407 VARAS
-412 RKAICENDIAEAI
+412 RRLITENDIAEAI
-425 NKVTAG
+425 NKVTTG
-431 PAKKSRLVTDNDK
+431 PAKKSRLVTENDK

-463 DSNIQEVS
+463 TANIQEVS

-495 TQLMNKIAT
+495 TQLMNKITT
-504 LLAGRAAEEIFIKD
+504 LLAGRAAEEVFIHD

-529 ASKVARKMITEWGM
+529 ASKIARKMITEWGM
-543 SSEVGTV
+543 SSKLGTI

-556 EVFLGRDYQTRTEY
+556 EVFLGRDYQTKTEY
-570 SEAMATKV
+570 SEAMATEI
-578 DDEIKKIID
+578 DEEIKKIID
-587 LQYKLALK
+587 AQYAIALK
-595 TLKDNKVVIEKMV
+595 TIKENKVVIEKMV

-614 ETIYSNEIDDLIA
+614 ETIYSDEIEKLID
-627 EFGKKEAEAK
+627 EFGKRAEEVVKK

>member
-1 MEEKKKK
+1 MEEKKRR
-8 IFIPIVILLVSLVVG
+8 IFIPTIIIAVAVIIGILL
-23 IFLAVRLLGP
+23 AMNLLGP
-33 KKIKYAGSDN
+33 KKINYAGSDK
-43 STFETLV
+43 SFEQLV
-50 KNTYKDAEKATQI
+50 KNTATNAENKEKI
-63 EELYSEGYRVKIRI
+63 ENILIEGYKLKIRLV
-77 KGAQEKSFRYYAVVP
+77 GSNGRTYTYYTVVP
-92 HRASLAEDLQR
+92 HRTSLTEDINR
-103 WKAEVMG
+103 WAKEVNSE
-110 KDAAG
+110 APTNG
-115 NINPP
+115 NIK
-120 AQTIRKIEYSDP
+120 AVEYSNP
-132 SRGAVL
+132 SRGAAL
-138 SALISP
+138 TALISP
-144 LLMFALLIIVYFIFM
+144 LTTFALLIILYIIFM
-159 KNASSMNGKAMG
+159 KKSGAMGSKAMG
-171 FGKTKTNI
+171 FGKTKTNV
-179 VKDVKIRFSDVAGAE
+179 VKDVKTRFSDVAGAD

-232 GKTLLAK
+232 GKTLLAR

-270 DLFERAKK
+270 DLFDQAKK

-289 DAVGRQRGAGL
+289 DAVGRQRGTGL

-323 DTNIIVIAA
+323 NTNIIVIAA
-332 TNRSDVL
+332 TNRADVL
-339 DPALMRPGRFDRQVY
+339 DPALLRPGRFDRQVY
-354 IGLPDVKGRE
+354 ISLPDVKGRE
-364 AIIRLHSRNK
+364 AIIRLHARNK
-374 AIDGNVDFKKL
+374 AIDGKVDFRKL

-400 LNEAAII
+400 LNEAAIL
-407 VARDN
+407 VARAN
-412 RKAICENDIAEAI
+412 RRLITENDIAEAI
-425 NKVTAG
+425 NKVTTG
-431 PAKKSRLVTDNDK
+431 PAKKSRLVTENDK

-463 DSNIQEVS
+463 TANIQEVS

-495 TQLMNKIAT
+495 TQLMNKITT
-504 LLAGRAAEEIFIKD
+504 LLAGRAAEEVFIHD

-529 ASKVARKMITEWGM
+529 ASKIARKMITEWGM
-543 SSEVGTV
+543 SSKLGTI

-556 EVFLGRDYQTRTEY
+556 EVFLGRDYQTKTEY
-570 SEAMATKV
+570 SEAMATEI
-578 DDEIKKIID
+578 DEEIKKIID
-587 LQYKLALK
+587 AQYAIALK
-595 TLKDNKVVIEKMV
+595 TIKENKVVIEKMV

-614 ETIYSNEIDDLIA
+614 ETIYSDEIEKLID
-627 EFGKKEAEAK
+627 EFGKRAEEVVKK

>member
-1 MEEKKKK
+1 MEEKKRR
-8 IFIPIVILLVSLVVG
+8 IFIPTIIIAVAVIIGILL
-23 IFLAVRLLGP
+23 AMNLLGP
-33 KKIKYAGSDN
+33 KKINYAGSDK
-43 STFETLV
+43 SFEQLV
-50 KNTYKDAEKATQI
+50 KNTATNAENKEKI
-63 EELYSEGYRVKIRI
+63 ENILIEGYKLKIRLV
-77 KGAQEKSFRYYAVVP
+77 GSNGRTYTYYTVVP
-92 HRASLAEDLQR
+92 HRTSLTEDINR
-103 WKAEVMG
+103 WAKEVNSE
-110 KDAAG
+110 APTNG
-115 NINPP
+115 NIK
-120 AQTIRKIEYSDP
+120 AVEYSNP
-132 SRGAVL
+132 SRVAAL
-138 SALISP
+138 TALISP
-144 LLMFALLIIVYFIFM
+144 LITFALLIILYIIFM
-159 KNASSMNGKAMG
+159 KKSGAMGSKAMG
-171 FGKTKTNI
+171 FGKTKTNV
-179 VKDVKIRFSDVAGAE
+179 VKDVKTRFSDVAGAD

-232 GKTLLAK
+232 GKTLLAR

-270 DLFERAKK
+270 DLFDQAKK

-289 DAVGRQRGAGL
+289 DAVGRQRGTGL

-323 DTNIIVIAA
+323 NTNIIVIAA
-332 TNRSDVL
+332 TNRADVL
-339 DPALMRPGRFDRQVY
+339 DPALLRPGRFDRQVY
-354 IGLPDVKGRE
+354 ISLPDVKGRE
-364 AIIRLHSRNK
+364 AIIRLHARNK
-374 AIDGNVDFKKL
+374 AIDGKVDFRKL

-400 LNEAAII
+400 LNEAAIL
-407 VARDN
+407 VARAN
-412 RKAICENDIAEAI
+412 RRLITENDIAEAI
-425 NKVTAG
+425 NKVTTG
-431 PAKKSRLVTDNDK
+431 PAKKSRLVTENDK

-463 DSNIQEVS
+463 TANIQEVS

-495 TQLMNKIAT
+495 TQLMNKITT
-504 LLAGRAAEEIFIKD
+504 LLAGRAAEEVFIHD

-529 ASKVARKMITEWGM
+529 ASKIARKMITEWGM
-543 SSEVGTV
+543 SSKLGTI

-556 EVFLGRDYQTRTEY
+556 EVFLGRDYQTKTEY
-570 SEAMATKV
+570 SEAMATEI
-578 DDEIKKIID
+578 DEEIKKIID
-587 LQYKLALK
+587 AQYAIALK
-595 TLKDNKVVIEKMV
+595 TIKENKVVIEKMV

-614 ETIYSNEIDDLIA
+614 ETIYSDEIEKLID
-627 EFGKKEAEAK
+627 EFGKRAEEVVKK

>member
-1 MEEKKKK
+1 MEEKKRR
-8 IFIPIVILLVSLVVG
+8 IFIPTIIIAVAVIIGILL
-23 IFLAVRLLGP
+23 AMNLLGP
-33 KKIKYAGSDN
+33 KKINYAGSDK
-43 STFETLV
+43 SFEQLV
-50 KNTYKDAEKATQI
+50 KNTAANAENKEKI
-63 EELYSEGYRVKIRI
+63 ENILIEGYKLKIRLV
-77 KGAQEKSFRYYAVVP
+77 GSNGRTYTYYTVIP
-92 HRASLAEDLQR
+92 HRTSLTEDINR
-103 WKAEVMG
+103 WAKEVNSE
-110 KDAAG
+110 APTNG
-115 NINPP
+115 NIK
-120 AQTIRKIEYSDP
+120 TVEYSNP
-132 SRGAVL
+132 SRGAAL
-138 SALISP
+138 TALISP
-144 LLMFALLIIVYFIFM
+144 LITFALLIILYIIFM
-159 KNASSMNGKAMG
+159 KKSGAMGSKAMG
-171 FGKTKTNI
+171 FGKTKTNV
-179 VKDVKIRFSDVAGAE
+179 VKDVKTRFSDVAGAD

-232 GKTLLAK
+232 GKTLLAR

-270 DLFERAKK
+270 DLFDQAKK

-289 DAVGRQRGAGL
+289 DAVGRQRGTGL

-323 DTNIIVIAA
+323 NTNIIVIAA
-332 TNRSDVL
+332 TNRADVL
-339 DPALMRPGRFDRQVY
+339 DPALLRPGRFDRQVY
-354 IGLPDVKGRE
+354 ISLPDVKGRE
-364 AIIRLHSRNK
+364 AIIRLHARNK
-374 AIDGNVDFKKL
+374 AIDGKVDFRKL

-400 LNEAAII
+400 LNEAAIL
-407 VARDN
+407 VARAN
-412 RKAICENDIAEAI
+412 RRLITENDIAEAI
-425 NKVTAG
+425 NKVTTG
-431 PAKKSRLVTDNDK
+431 PAKKSRLVTENDK

-463 DSNIQEVS
+463 TANIQEVS

-495 TQLMNKIAT
+495 TQLMNKITT
-504 LLAGRAAEEIFIKD
+504 LLAGRAAEEVFIHD

-529 ASKVARKMITEWGM
+529 ASKIARKMITEWGM
-543 SSEVGTV
+543 SSKLGTI

-556 EVFLGRDYQTRTEY
+556 EVFLGRDYQTKTEY
-570 SEAMATKV
+570 SEAMATEI
-578 DDEIKKIID
+578 DEEIKKIID
-587 LQYKLALK
+587 AQYAIALK
-595 TLKDNKVVIEKMV
+595 TIKENKVVIEKMV

-614 ETIYSNEIDDLIA
+614 ETIYSDEIEKLID
-627 EFGKKEAEAK
+627 EFGKRAEEVVKK

>member
-1 MEEKKKK
+1 MEEKKRR
-8 IFIPIVILLVSLVVG
+8 IFIPTIIIAVAVIIGILL
-23 IFLAVRLLGP
+23 AMNLLGP
-33 KKIKYAGSDN
+33 KKINYAGSDK
-43 STFETLV
+43 SFEQLV
-50 KNTYKDAEKATQI
+50 KNTATNAENKEKI
-63 EELYSEGYRVKIRI
+63 ENILIEGYKLKIRLV
-77 KGAQEKSFRYYAVVP
+77 GSNGRTYTYYTVVP
-92 HRASLAEDLQR
+92 HRTSLTEDINR
-103 WKAEVMG
+103 WAKEVNSE
-110 KDAAG
+110 APTNG
-115 NINPP
+115 NIK
-120 AQTIRKIEYSDP
+120 AVEYSNP
-132 SRGAVL
+132 SRGAAL
-138 SALISP
+138 TALISP
-144 LLMFALLIIVYFIFM
+144 LITFALLIILYIIFM
-159 KNASSMNGKAMG
+159 KKSGAMGSKAMG
-171 FGKTKTNI
+171 FGKTKTNV
-179 VKDVKIRFSDVAGAE
+179 VKDVKTRFSDVAGAD

-232 GKTLLAK
+232 GKTLLAR

-270 DLFERAKK
+270 DLFDQAKK

-289 DAVGRQRGAGL
+289 DAVGRQRGTGL

-323 DTNIIVIAA
+323 NTNIIVIAA
-332 TNRSDVL
+332 TNRADVL
-339 DPALMRPGRFDRQVY
+339 DPALLRPGRFDRQVY
-354 IGLPDVKGRE
+354 ISLPDVKGRE
-364 AIIRLHSRNK
+364 AIIRLHARNK
-374 AIDGNVDFKKL
+374 AIDGKVDFRKL

-400 LNEAAII
+400 LNEAAIL
-407 VARDN
+407 VARAN
-412 RKAICENDIAEAI
+412 RRLIMENDIAEAI
-425 NKVTAG
+425 NKVTTG
-431 PAKKSRLVTDNDK
+431 PAKKSRLVTENDK

-463 DSNIQEVS
+463 TANIQEVS

-495 TQLMNKIAT
+495 TQLMNKITT
-504 LLAGRAAEEIFIKD
+504 LLAGRAAEEVFIHD

-529 ASKVARKMITEWGM
+529 ASKIARKMITEWGM
-543 SSEVGTV
+543 SSKLGTI

-556 EVFLGRDYQTRTEY
+556 EVFLGRDYQTKTEY
-570 SEAMATKV
+570 SEAMATEI
-578 DDEIKKIID
+578 DEEIKKIID
-587 LQYKLALK
+587 AQYAIALK
-595 TLKDNKVVIEKMV
+595 TIKENKVVIEKMV

-614 ETIYSNEIDDLIA
+614 ETIYSDEIEKLID
-627 EFGKKEAEAK
+627 EFGKRAEEVVKK

>member
-1 MEEKKKK
+1 MEEKKRK
-8 IFIPIVILLVSLVVG
+8 IFIPIIVLVAAVIIG
-23 IFLAVRLLGP
+23 IILAMNLLGP
-33 KKIKYAGSDN
+33 KKLNYAGSEAG
-43 STFETLV
+43 SFETLV
-50 KNTYKDAEKATQI
+50 KNTYKNESKYKIDSI
-63 EELYSEGYRVKIRI
+63 YSEGYKVKI
-77 KGAQEKSFRYYAVVP
+77 KLVGSQSKTYTHYTVVP
-92 HRASLAEDLQR
+92 HRASLTEDLAR
-103 WKAEVMG
+103 WKAEAMG
-110 KDAAG
+110 KDKYG
-115 NINPP
+115 NVKPVEKD
-120 AQTIRKIEYSDP
+120 IRQIEFSNP
-132 SRGAVL
+132 SRSAVL

-144 LLMFALLIIVYFIFM
+144 LLTFALLLILYFIFM
-159 KNASSMNGKAMG
+159 KNAGSMGNKAMG

-179 VKDVKIRFSDVAGAE
+179 VKDVKVKFSDVAGAE

-208 NPKKFTEIGAR
+208 SPKKFTEIGAR

-270 DLFERAKK
+270 DLFDRAKK

-374 AIDGNVDFKKL
+374 SMDGKVDFKKL

-483 VTPNNDDNHVSK
+483 VTPNNDDNHVSR
-495 TQLMNKIAT
+495 TQLMNKITT
-504 LLAGRAAEEIFIKD
+504 LLAGRAAEEIFIHE

-529 ASKVARKMITEWGM
+529 ASKIARKMITEWGM

-556 EVFLGRDYQTRTEY
+556 EVFLGRDYQTKMEY

-587 LQYKLALK
+587 AQYKLALK

-627 EFGKKEAEAK
+627 EFGKKEVEAK

>member
-1 MEEKKKK
+1 MEEKKRR
-8 IFIPIVILLVSLVVG
+8 IFIPTIIIAVAVIIGILL
-23 IFLAVRLLGP
+23 AMNLLGP
-33 KKIKYAGSDN
+33 KKINYAGSDK
-43 STFETLV
+43 SFEQLV
-50 KNTYKDAEKATQI
+50 KNTAANAENKEKI
-63 EELYSEGYRVKIRI
+63 ENILIEGYKLKIRLV
-77 KGAQEKSFRYYAVVP
+77 GSNGRTYTYYTVVP
-92 HRASLAEDLQR
+92 HRTSLTEDINR
-103 WKAEVMG
+103 WAKEVNSE
-110 KDAAG
+110 APTNG
-115 NINPP
+115 NIK
-120 AQTIRKIEYSDP
+120 AVEYSNP
-132 SRGAVL
+132 SRGAAL
-138 SALISP
+138 TALISP
-144 LLMFALLIIVYFIFM
+144 LITFALLIILYIIFM
-159 KNASSMNGKAMG
+159 KKSGAMGSKAMG
-171 FGKTKTNI
+171 FGKTKTNV
-179 VKDVKIRFSDVAGAE
+179 VKDVKTRFSDVAGAD

-232 GKTLLAK
+232 GKTLLAR

-270 DLFERAKK
+270 DLFDQAKK

-289 DAVGRQRGAGL
+289 DAVGRQRGTGL

-323 DTNIIVIAA
+323 NTNIIVIAA
-332 TNRSDVL
+332 TNRADVL
-339 DPALMRPGRFDRQVY
+339 DPALLRPGRFDRQVY
-354 IGLPDVKGRE
+354 ISLPDVKGRE
-364 AIIRLHSRNK
+364 AIIRLHARNK
-374 AIDGNVDFKKL
+374 AIDGKVDFRKL

-400 LNEAAII
+400 LNEAAIL
-407 VARDN
+407 VARAN
-412 RKAICENDIAEAI
+412 RRLITENDIAEAI
-425 NKVTAG
+425 NKVTTG
-431 PAKKSRLVTDNDK
+431 PAKKSRLVTENDK

-463 DSNIQEVS
+463 TANIQEVS

-495 TQLMNKIAT
+495 TQLMNKITT
-504 LLAGRAAEEIFIKD
+504 LLAGRAAEEVFIDD

-529 ASKVARKMITEWGM
+529 ASKIARKMITEWGM
-543 SSEVGTV
+543 SSKLGTI

-556 EVFLGRDYQTRTEY
+556 EVFLGRDYQTKTEY
-570 SEAMATKV
+570 SEAMATEI
-578 DDEIKKIID
+578 DEEIKKIID
-587 LQYKLALK
+587 AQYAIALK
-595 TLKDNKVVIEKMV
+595 TIKENKVVIEKMV

-614 ETIYSNEIDDLIA
+614 ETIYSDEIEKLID
-627 EFGKKEAEAK
+627 EFGKRPEEVMKK

>member
-1 MEEKKKK
+1 MEEKKRR
-8 IFIPIVILLVSLVVG
+8 IFIPTIIIAVAVIIGILL
-23 IFLAVRLLGP
+23 AMNLLGP
-33 KKIKYAGSDN
+33 KKINYAGSDK
-43 STFETLV
+43 SFEQLV
-50 KNTYKDAEKATQI
+50 KNTATNAENKEKI
-63 EELYSEGYRVKIRI
+63 ENILIEGYKLKIRLV
-77 KGAQEKSFRYYAVVP
+77 GSNGRTYTYYTIVP
-92 HRASLAEDLQR
+92 HRTSLTEDINR
-103 WKAEVMG
+103 WAKEVNSE
-110 KDAAG
+110 APTNG
-115 NINPP
+115 NIK
-120 AQTIRKIEYSDP
+120 AVEYSNP
-132 SRGAVL
+132 SRGAAL
-138 SALISP
+138 TALISP
-144 LLMFALLIIVYFIFM
+144 LITFALLIILYIIFM
-159 KNASSMNGKAMG
+159 KKSGAMGSKAMG
-171 FGKTKTNI
+171 FGKTKTNV
-179 VKDVKIRFSDVAGAE
+179 VKDVKTRFSDVAGAD

-232 GKTLLAK
+232 GKTLLAR

-270 DLFERAKK
+270 DLFDQAKK

-289 DAVGRQRGAGL
+289 DAVGRQRGTGL

-323 DTNIIVIAA
+323 NTNIIVIAA
-332 TNRSDVL
+332 TNRADVL
-339 DPALMRPGRFDRQVY
+339 DPALLRPGRFDRQVY
-354 IGLPDVKGRE
+354 ISLPDVKGRE
-364 AIIRLHSRNK
+364 AIIRLHARNK
-374 AIDGNVDFKKL
+374 AIDGKVDFRKL

-400 LNEAAII
+400 LNEAAIL
-407 VARDN
+407 VARAN
-412 RKAICENDIAEAI
+412 RRLITENDIAEAI
-425 NKVTAG
+425 NKVTTG
-431 PAKKSRLVTDNDK
+431 PAKKSRLVTENDK

-463 DSNIQEVS
+463 TANIQEVS

-495 TQLMNKIAT
+495 TQLMNKITT
-504 LLAGRAAEEIFIKD
+504 LLAGRAAEEVFIHD

-529 ASKVARKMITEWGM
+529 ASKIARKMITEWGM
-543 SSEVGTV
+543 SSKLGTI

-556 EVFLGRDYQTRTEY
+556 EVFLGRDYQTKTEY
-570 SEAMATKV
+570 SEAMATEI
-578 DDEIKKIID
+578 DEEIKKIID
-587 LQYKLALK
+587 AQYAIALK
-595 TLKDNKVVIEKMV
+595 TIKENKVVIEKMV

-614 ETIYSNEIDDLIA
+614 ETIYSDEIEKLID
-627 EFGKKEAEAK
+627 EFGKRAEEVVKK

>member
-1 MEEKKKK
+1 MEEKKRR
-8 IFIPIVILLVSLVVG
+8 IFIPTIIIAVAVIIGILL
-23 IFLAVRLLGP
+23 AMNLLGP
-33 KKIKYAGSDN
+33 KKINYAGSDK
-43 STFETLV
+43 SFEQLV
-50 KNTYKDAEKATQI
+50 KNTATNAENKEKI
-63 EELYSEGYRVKIRI
+63 ENILIEGYKLKIRLV
-77 KGAQEKSFRYYAVVP
+77 GSNGRTYTYYTVVP
-92 HRASLAEDLQR
+92 HRTSLTEDINR
-103 WKAEVMG
+103 WAKEVNSE
-110 KDAAG
+110 APTNG
-115 NINPP
+115 NIK
-120 AQTIRKIEYSDP
+120 AVEYSNP
-132 SRGAVL
+132 SRGAAL
-138 SALISP
+138 TALISP
-144 LLMFALLIIVYFIFM
+144 LITFALLIILYIIFM
-159 KNASSMNGKAMG
+159 KKSGAMGSKAMG
-171 FGKTKTNI
+171 FGKTKTNV
-179 VKDVKIRFSDVAGAE
+179 VKDVKTRFSDVAGAD

-232 GKTLLAK
+232 GKTLLAR

-270 DLFERAKK
+270 DLFDQAKK

-289 DAVGRQRGAGL
+289 DAVGRQRGTGL

-323 DTNIIVIAA
+323 NTNIIVIAA
-332 TNRSDVL
+332 TNRADVL
-339 DPALMRPGRFDRQVY
+339 DPALLRPGRFDRQVY
-354 IGLPDVKGRE
+354 ISLPDVKGRE
-364 AIIRLHSRNK
+364 AIIRLHARNK
-374 AIDGNVDFKKL
+374 AIDGKIDFRKL

-400 LNEAAII
+400 LNEAAIL
-407 VARDN
+407 VARAN
-412 RKAICENDIAEAI
+412 RRLITENDIAEAI
-425 NKVTAG
+425 NKVTTG
-431 PAKKSRLVTDNDK
+431 PAKKSRLVTENDK

-463 DSNIQEVS
+463 TANIQEVS

-495 TQLMNKIAT
+495 TQLMNKITT
-504 LLAGRAAEEIFIKD
+504 LLAGRAAEEVFIHD

-529 ASKVARKMITEWGM
+529 ASKIARKMITEWGM
-543 SSEVGTV
+543 SSKLGTI

-556 EVFLGRDYQTRTEY
+556 EVFLGRDYQTKTEY
-570 SEAMATKV
+570 SEAMATEI
-578 DDEIKKIID
+578 DEEIKKIID
-587 LQYKLALK
+587 AQYAIALK
-595 TLKDNKVVIEKMV
+595 TIKENKVVIEKMV

-614 ETIYSNEIDDLIA
+614 ETIYSDEIEKLID
-627 EFGKKEAEAK
+627 EFGKRAEEVVKK

>member
-1 MEEKKKK
+1 MEEKKRR
-8 IFIPIVILLVSLVVG
+8 IFIPTIIIAVAVIIGILL
-23 IFLAVRLLGP
+23 AMNLLGP
-33 KKIKYAGSDN
+33 KKINYAGSDK
-43 STFETLV
+43 SFEQLV
-50 KNTYKDAEKATQI
+50 KNTATNAENKEKI
-63 EELYSEGYRVKIRI
+63 ENILIEGYKLKIRLV
-77 KGAQEKSFRYYAVVP
+77 GSNGRTYTYYTVVP
-92 HRASLAEDLQR
+92 HRTSLTEDINR
-103 WKAEVMG
+103 WAKEVNSE
-110 KDAAG
+110 APTNG
-115 NINPP
+115 NIK
-120 AQTIRKIEYSDP
+120 AVEYSNP
-132 SRGAVL
+132 SRGAAL
-138 SALISP
+138 TALISP
-144 LLMFALLIIVYFIFM
+144 LITFALLIILYIIFM
-159 KNASSMNGKAMG
+159 KKSGAMGSKAMG
-171 FGKTKTNI
+171 FGKTKTNV
-179 VKDVKIRFSDVAGAE
+179 VKDVKTRFSDVAGAD

-232 GKTLLAK
+232 GKTLLAR

-270 DLFERAKK
+270 DLFDQAKK

-289 DAVGRQRGAGL
+289 DAVGRQRGTGL

-323 DTNIIVIAA
+323 NTNIIVIAA
-332 TNRSDVL
+332 TNRADVL
-339 DPALMRPGRFDRQVY
+339 DPALLRPGRFDRQVY
-354 IGLPDVKGRE
+354 ISLPDVKGRE
-364 AIIRLHSRNK
+364 AIIRLHARNK
-374 AIDGNVDFKKL
+374 AIDGKVDFRKL

-400 LNEAAII
+400 LNEAAIL
-407 VARDN
+407 VARAS
-412 RKAICENDIAEAI
+412 RRLITENDIAEAI
-425 NKVTAG
+425 NKVTTG
-431 PAKKSRLVTDNDK
+431 PAKKSRLVTENDK

-463 DSNIQEVS
+463 TANIQEVS

-495 TQLMNKIAT
+495 TQLMNKITT
-504 LLAGRAAEEIFIKD
+504 LLAGRAAEEVFIHD

-529 ASKVARKMITEWGM
+529 ASKIARKMITEWGM
-543 SSEVGTV
+543 SSKLGTI

-556 EVFLGRDYQTRTEY
+556 EVFLGRDYQTKTEY
-570 SEAMATKV
+570 SEAMATEI
-578 DDEIKKIID
+578 DEEIKKIID
-587 LQYKLALK
+587 AQYAIALK
-595 TLKDNKVVIEKMV
+595 TIKENKVVIEKMV

-614 ETIYSNEIDDLIA
+614 ETIYSDEIEKLID
-627 EFGKKEAEAK
+627 EFGKRPEEVVKK